1 MADLSNIQLQVG
13 RVSGSTEFAI
23 VTGTVSWSNR
33 EQEENLAY
41 VVQASLRERDES
53 RDTWNM
59 LPDGQ
64 ITQVTMGGADDL
76 VPNNGDEIGSITL
89 LPNNQSSRQFE
100 IRRNFDFGTQEG
112 DNEEYY
118 AVVTVVPEIRGDLA
132 FSNEVSANLG

>member
-1 MADLSNIQLQVG
+1 MANLSDIELQVG
-13 RVSGSTEFAI
+13 RVNNSTEFAI

-41 VVQASLRERDES
+41 VIQANLRERDET

-59 LPDGQ
+59 LPNGQ
-64 ITQVTMGGADDL
+64 ITQVTIGGADDL

-89 LPNNQSSRQFE
+89 LPNNQSSRPFE

-112 DNEEYY
+112 GNEEY
-118 AVVTVVPEIRGDLA
+118 
-132 FSNEVSANLG
+132 